1 MESKP
6 LSANEAA
13 EQVELLRQIAA
24 SSEVRTR
31 AARIAAAAVGL
42 IAIAVIIACM
52 VLIPRSI
59 AALDSI
65 EQTATELNEVVST
78 LEQVDFVGMS
88 QSINELTEQGKNAIA
103 SALTSVE
110 GALEDMQSALDTVSQ
125 FDVDG
130 LNASIADFS
139 ALVSPLAKLFGR

>member
-65 EQTATELNEVVST
+65 EQAATELNEVMTT

>member
-6 LSANEAA
+6 LSASEAA

-24 SSEVRTR
+24 SSKVRTR
-31 AARIAAAAVGL
+31 AAHIAAAAVGL

-59 AALDSI
+59 AALGSI
-65 EQTATELNEVVST
+65 EQAATELNEVVST